1 MVEATLGGR
10 NVRTPPLIATEI
22 NADGVTAIEV
32 PDKYATARTHPII
45 SATTCMN
52 AVCDIDPM
60 RHDEEQ
66 VEMLDTL
73 VEMLDTLVEMLDTLV
88 EMPDTLVEM
97 FEAQCFE
104 RAGNLRRGRQA
115 LVTIRVPQ
123 TMRIAGDDKLDFYIA
138 VFNSHNGSSGT
149 TMMITSVR
157 VVCTNIQH
165 MAIKKTLASHLIGR
179 TTRSK
184 VRIAQIRQKLGLM
197 WEYTEAFK
205 REAEKMINTELSTAR
220 FTQVVN
226 QL

>member
-22 NADGVTAIEV
+22 NADSVTAIEV

-66 VEMLDTL
+66 
-73 VEMLDTLVEMLDTLV
+73 VEMLDTLV